1 MDTKCFYISTSS
13 TTFDPVLTG
22 LALKSWR
29 TNAETLRAVT
39 FAAAQGADFL
49 MATPQ
54 FDAENAGWTCGKML
68 GTMKFGLR
76 NWKKLWNYGVTMV
89 LDDRN
94 EELTVETMIFCLNMR
109 FCPDHELYPT
119 FYIGLKM
126 GFQRVP
132 FKSGCIFLQ
141 GWWNKKVI
149 CDHRS

>member
-1 MDTKCFYISTSS
+1 VYISTSS

-54 FDAENAGWTCGKML
+54 FDAENAAWTCGKML

-76 NWKKLWNYGVTMV
+76 NWQKL
-89 LDDRN
+89 
-94 EELTVETMIFCLNMR
+94 
-109 FCPDHELYPT
+109 
-119 FYIGLKM
+119 
-126 GFQRVP
+126 
-132 FKSGCIFLQ
+132 
-141 GWWNKKVI
+141 
-149 CDHRS
+149 